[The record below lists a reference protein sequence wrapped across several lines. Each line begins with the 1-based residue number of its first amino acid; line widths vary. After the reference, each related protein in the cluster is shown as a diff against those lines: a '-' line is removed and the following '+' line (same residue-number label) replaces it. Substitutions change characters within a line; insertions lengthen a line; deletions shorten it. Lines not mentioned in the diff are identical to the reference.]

1 MVAMLADIFTFTT
14 GRTQVIHPV
23 ERSTEMSQNRCYNDV
38 STFSAAVNQ
47 FFIIILN
54 HCP

>member
-23 ERSTEMSQNRCYNDV
+23 ELSTEMSQNRCYNDV
-38 STFSAAVNQ
+38 STFLYHYSQ
-47 FFIIILN
+47 SLSIT
-54 HCP
+54 